1 MKDIDIL
8 KIVSGVMI
16 GIGSLLVLTSI
27 SSMSKGKKKVPNVV
41 KTQVLPKGI
50 SLNERQRKIIKK
62 FKDDGVVTISDVQ
75 KMFKGKTDRT
85 LRRDLTDLVDKK
97 ILRKEGSTKASKYIF
112 S

>member
-1 MKDIDIL
+1 MDIF

-16 GIGSLLVLTSI
+16 GVGSLLVLSSI
-27 SSMSKGKKKVPNVV
+27 NSMSKGKRKASSAQR
-41 KTQVLPKGI
+41 TQVLPKGV

-62 FKDDGVVTISDVQ
+62 FKEDGVVTIADVQ

-97 ILRKEGSTKASKYIF
+97 VLRKEGSTKASKYIF